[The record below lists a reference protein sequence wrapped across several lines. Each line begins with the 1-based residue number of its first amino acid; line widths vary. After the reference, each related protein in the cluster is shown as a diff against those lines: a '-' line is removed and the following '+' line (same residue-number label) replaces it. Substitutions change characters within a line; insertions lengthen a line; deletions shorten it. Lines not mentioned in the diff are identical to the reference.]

1 MGELKREMTRVYTA
15 AAGIFLLLQG
25 TSTLLF
31 RLIPALDEAFPF
43 LLGITQ
49 MIPPHS
55 ILHIITGLLA
65 LGILFSSWSRGAY
78 WFALGFGLFYIAL
91 GLIGLFTG
99 QPAYLGMQHFDHPF
113 HILLGGLGLSAAWA
127 DVYRQQKK
135 EQVSL

>member
-1 MGELKREMTRVYTA
+1 MKREAARLYTA

-31 RLIPALDEAFPF
+31 RLIPSLDEAFPF

-49 MIPPHS
+49 MVPPHS

-65 LGILFSSWSRGAY
+65 LLILFGPWPRGTY
-78 WFALGFGLFYIAL
+78 WFALGFGLFYVCL
-91 GLIGLFTG
+91 GVIGLFTG
-99 QPAYLGMQHFDHPF
+99 HPAYLRMQPFDHPF
-113 HILLGGLGLSAAWA
+113 HILLGGLGLVAAYA

-135 EQVSL
+135 ERVSL